1 MDIPAPVRQILQR
14 LRDRGYEAYAVGG
27 CVRDTLLGRIPG
39 DWDICTSALP
49 QETEACFS
57 DLRVIETGLK
67 HGTVTVLLAGAP
79 YEITTFRRDGDYLDH
94 RRPEQVA
101 FVSSLEEDLRRRDFT
116 INAMALGLN
125 GEVIDL
131 FGGREDLDRRVIRC
145 VGDPE
150 QRFREDALRILRGLR
165 FASQLEFTLEP
176 DTAAAM
182 ERCKDLLALVSGER
196 IYAEMTKLL
205 VGPGAASV
213 LERYGTILAGA
224 FPELLPA
231 MGFLQ
236 RHPCH
241 NRDVWGHTVEA
252 LGYSAPEPVIR
263 WALLLHDLGKPD
275 CFTLDEKGTGH
286 FYGHPRR
293 SEEITRD
300 ILGRLHPDKNTAEAI
315 CTLVL
320 HHDDGALVERR
331 AVRRWI
337 GRYGPE
343 LLEQLLEVKRAD
355 ALAHADLPRTRQ
367 RYGAVL
373 AFRDLTKQV
382 LAEEACFTVKDLA
395 VSGKDLLAAGVQPG
409 PEVGRLLSLLLEDV
423 LEDRCDNRREALL
436 ERLKDL
442 REKGQDDAD

>member
-14 LRDRGYEAYAVGG
+14 LWERGFQAYAVGG
-27 CVRDTLLGRIPG
+27 CVRDTLLGRPPG

-67 HGTVTVLLAGAP
+67 HGTVTVLLAGVP

-320 HHDDGALVERR
+320 HHDDGAPVDRR

-395 VSGKDLLAAGVQPG
+395 VSGKDLLAAGIQPG
-409 PEVGRLLSLLLEDV
+409 PAVGRLLSLLLEDV

>member
-14 LRDRGYEAYAVGG
+14 LRERGFQAYAVGG
-27 CVRDTLLGRIPG
+27 CVRDTLLGRTPG

-275 CFTLDEKGTGH
+275 CFTLDEKGIGH

-293 SEEITRD
+293 SEELARE

-315 CTLVL
+315 CTLVR
-320 HHDDGALVERR
+320 HHDDGAPVERR

-367 RYGAVL
+367 RYEAVL

-382 LAEEACFTVKDLA
+382 LAEEACFQVKDLA
-395 VSGKDLLAAGVQPG
+395 VSGKDLLAAGIAPG
-409 PEVGRLLSLLLEDV
+409 PAVGRLLSLLLEDV

>member
-14 LRDRGYEAYAVGG
+14 LRDRGFLAYAVGG

-49 QETEACFS
+49 LETEACFS

-79 YEITTFRRDGDYLDH
+79 YEITTFRRDGNYLDH

-293 SEEITRD
+293 SEELARE

-320 HHDDGALVERR
+320 HHDDGAPVERR

-409 PEVGRLLSLLLEDV
+409 PEVGRLLNLLLEDV